1 MASASRKRAL
11 LVDAAVA
18 AGVGTAVALAA
29 VRADEPGGRSPELAG
44 WLLALATV
52 GLLLVRRRFPVG
64 VLAGL
69 AVLTVGY
76 NAAGFSGIGF
86 TWPML
91 AGLYTAAAAGRL
103 AVAVAVGAALA
114 ALDTG
119 WLLLADRLP
128 LLPVLGMAL
137 PGVVASGLA
146 VALGDAVRS
155 RRRLAAETREQLR
168 RAAREREREVRR
180 AVVEHRLRIAREIH
194 DVTAHTLAVVAVQIN
209 VAADALPDE
218 PAEASRALE
227 TAREVSREAMAELHG
242 AVRVLRA
249 PGEDPDGEPPMPA
262 PRLADLPGLVDGYRG
277 AGLTAVLREA
287 GAPADV
293 PAAVGLTAYRI
304 VQEALAN
311 VARHAGAAHAEVAV
325 EYAPGAV
332 RVRVSDDGRGAGAGP
347 GAGRGDGGG
356 HGLAGLAERAA
367 GVGGTLTAGPGPSGG
382 WVVDARLPLG
392 EGP

>member
-1 MASASRKRAL
+1 MASATRNRAL
-11 LVDAAVA
+11 LADAAVA
-18 AGVGTAVALAA
+18 AGVGTAVALTA

-44 WLLALATV
+44 WLLALAV
-52 GLLLVRRRFPVG
+52 AGLLLVRRRFPVG

-69 AVLTVGY
+69 AVLTAAY
-76 NAAGFSGIGF
+76 NMAGFSGIGF

-103 AVAVAVGAALA
+103 AIAVAAGAALA
-114 ALDTG
+114 VFGTG
-119 WLLLADRLP
+119 WLLLADHLP

-137 PGVVASGLA
+137 PEVVVTGLA
-146 VALGDAVRS
+146 VALGDALRS

-168 RAAREREREVRR
+168 RVREEKERQVRQ

-227 TAREVSREAMAELHG
+227 TAREVSREAMGELRS

-249 PGEDPDGEPPMPA
+249 PGDPADAPPVPA
-262 PRLADLPGLVDGYRG
+262 PRLADLPGLVDGYRD
-277 AGLTAVLREA
+277 AGLTTVLRET

-293 PAAVGLTAYRI
+293 PATVGLTAYRI
-304 VQEALAN
+304 VQEALTN
-311 VARHAGAAHAEVAV
+311 VVRHAGVARAEVAV
-325 EYAPGAV
+325 EYGPGAV
-332 RVRVSDDGRGAGAGP
+332 RIGSATTGP
-347 GAGRGDGGG
+347 GAD
-356 HGLAGLAERAA
+356 AVAETGTGSWGWRSARRASA
-367 GVGGTLTAGPGPSGG
+367 
-382 WVVDARLPLG
+382 AR
-392 EGP
+392 